1 MSEVVHSP
9 MFNKINHWYNEVVPA
24 LWTKEMVANA
34 VVKGAITEAEY
45 ADIVG
50 EPYVPVES
58 EATIQ
63 DYENGMRELG
73 VL

>member
-1 MSEVVHSP
+1 MHSKLYERIK
-9 MFNKINHWYNEVVPA
+9 MYYDRG